1 VDAIVSYAKNPS
13 KLKALMKGAVSK
25 FGVMPKQNFSNRD
38 LQKIAKYIYTN
49 TINEPEWFKSH
60 FKNEHKKIE

>member
-1 VDAIVSYAKNPS
+1 
-13 KLKALMKGAVSK
+13 
-25 FGVMPKQNFSNRD
+25 MPQQNFSNRD